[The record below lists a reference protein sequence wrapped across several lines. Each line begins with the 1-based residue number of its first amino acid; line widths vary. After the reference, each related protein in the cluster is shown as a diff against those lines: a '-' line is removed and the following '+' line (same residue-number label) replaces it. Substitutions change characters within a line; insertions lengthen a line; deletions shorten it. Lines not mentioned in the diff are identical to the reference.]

1 MFLALFCAAIVCV
14 PLLIVSFLYDAIPY
28 DLAVALAPFPLA
40 LICVAISLFPTIRFK
55 KMIAEQESLY
65 NTVFS
70 DTDAEHL
77 ETTLYISRDW
87 LIWAGCSAICK
98 AHIRSVQSRY
108 ASGSAGVSNRVT
120 ITTADHRRYVVWCL
134 RAENVRRIRDWCGR
148 CGCPSFFSISP
159 SFLFG
164 KKSRQTK
171 ANCRKDIPQWLGLAN
186 VLHKT
191 DGSHTNRPF
200 FRAMQ
205 AVRVGSALLSKR
217 PSSPAVPF
225 VSFLQGEKHPLN
237 KQRRTR
243 CSECGAL
250 RCVSCFICR
259 CCGKRPHS
267 RSR

>member
-28 DLAVALAPFPLA
+28 DLGRVQRDLQSAY
-40 LICVAISLFPTIRFK
+40 SL
-55 KMIAEQESLY
+55 
-65 NTVFS
+65 
-70 DTDAEHL
+70 
-77 ETTLYISRDW
+77 
-87 LIWAGCSAICK
+87 
-98 AHIRSVQSRY
+98 RY
-108 ASGSAGVSNRVT
+108 ASGSAGASNRVT

-171 ANCRKDIPQWLGLAN
+171 ANCRKDIPQRLGLAN

-200 FRAMQ
+200 FRAVQ
-205 AVRVGSALLSKR
+205 AVRGGSALLPLPGSAFCFFFREKK
-217 PSSPAVPF
+217 SSLKQAAP
-225 VSFLQGEKHPLN
+225 HPLFRM
-237 KQRRTR
+237 RRA
-243 CSECGAL
+243 AL
-250 RCVSCFICR
+250 CFVFYLPMLR
-259 CCGKRPHS
+259 
-267 RSR
+267 

>member
-14 PLLIVSFLYDAIPY
+14 PLLIVSFLYDVVPY

-87 LIWAGCSAICK
+87 LIWAGCSAIFK

-108 ASGSAGVSNRVT
+108 ESGSAGASNRVT

-134 RAENVRRIRDWCGR
+134 RAENVRRIRDWCG
-148 CGCPSFFSISP
+148 
-159 SFLFG
+159 
-164 KKSRQTK
+164 
-171 ANCRKDIPQWLGLAN
+171 
-186 VLHKT
+186 H
-191 DGSHTNRPF
+191 
-200 FRAMQ
+200 
-205 AVRVGSALLSKR
+205 
-217 PSSPAVPF
+217 
-225 VSFLQGEKHPLN
+225 
-237 KQRRTR
+237 
-243 CSECGAL
+243 
-250 RCVSCFICR
+250 
-259 CCGKRPHS
+259 
-267 RSR
+267 

>member
-14 PLLIVSFLYDAIPY
+14 PLLIVSFLCDAIPY

-98 AHIRSVQSRY
+98 AHIRSVQSRCE
-108 ASGSAGVSNRVT
+108 SGSAGASNRVT

-134 RAENVRRIRDWCGR
+134 RAEKVRRIRDWCGR

-171 ANCRKDIPQWLGLAN
+171 ANCRKDIPQRLGLAN

-205 AVRVGSALLSKR
+205 AVRVGSALLPLPGGAFCFFFREKK
-217 PSSPAVPF
+217 SSLKQAAP
-225 VSFLQGEKHPLN
+225 HPLFRM
-237 KQRRTR
+237 RRA
-243 CSECGAL
+243 AL
-250 RCVSCFICR
+250 CFVFYLPMLR
-259 CCGKRPHS
+259 
-267 RSR
+267 